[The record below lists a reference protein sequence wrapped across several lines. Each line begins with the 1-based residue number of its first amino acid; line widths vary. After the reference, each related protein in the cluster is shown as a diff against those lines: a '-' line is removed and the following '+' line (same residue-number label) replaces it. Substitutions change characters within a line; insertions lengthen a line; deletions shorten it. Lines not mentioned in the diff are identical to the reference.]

1 MTSQGLASGD
11 VNRDAQPL
19 RFMIHEGVPV
29 VLVQSFD
36 TVSRFQ
42 LSCSISIADTTDDG
56 YLHRQSFDRLGGG
69 QEHGRESK
77 SQFSTPNNSQRDVST
92 SITVGRACRTCHP
105 VQPEIVYRL
114 VSHVLLSW
122 STTDGQVERDQG
134 YGGSTTECTGQIV

>member
-36 TVSRFQ
+36 TVSPFRP
-42 LSCSISIADTTDDG
+42 SCSTTDAADDG

-77 SQFSTPNNSQRDVST
+77 SQFSTPNNSQRDVFT
-92 SITVGRACRTCHP
+92 SITVGCACRPCHP

-114 VSHVLLSW
+114 VSHVLLS
-122 STTDGQVERDQG
+122 
-134 YGGSTTECTGQIV
+134 